1 MQYYQELLESFEKLK
16 KRKFKLTIM
25 EQEQG
30 KLFPAKAHS
39 TEDIIKA
46 RGDLQNFYQG
56 LRGSLA
62 PGQTVAG
69 MPANSAWKERA
80 NTLTAYKD
88 DRGLLMLKGIS
99 LAGAEYSFNPLT
111 ALNKSTEGHGKNLIS
126 WYLGQEGGEAQDQQ
140 GQGGQE
146 AQYQDPAGQGSIFA
160 NPAVMAP
167 LEEPLPAGGTIAEK
181 LAKRADGTRKQKEAL
196 INHFRAMRP
205 SAEDLYKKLTQEE
218 LDKMPGVKGVDGF
231 GARFTGGQNF
241 SLESQFANATSLL
254 YIEGD
259 EKKHL
264 IGMGDMSLVTQSIA
278 ARKLSDLLRK
288 ANKKNVLAVTEAEQL
303 RSSFR
308 FLDSKDNG
316 VFIVTGGT
324 VDNPEG
330 MMFADSGGALKAAM
344 MHAEGKMKDGKS
356 FKVVELASIPQGL
369 SSFRGKNLELV
380 SRLRILAKL
389 CIESRGG
396 GERGY

>member
-1 MQYYQELLESFEKLK
+1 
-16 KRKFKLTIM
+16 
-25 EQEQG
+25 
-30 KLFPAKAHS
+30 
-39 TEDIIKA
+39 
-46 RGDLQNFYQG
+46 
-56 LRGSLA
+56 
-62 PGQTVAG
+62 
-69 MPANSAWKERA
+69 
-80 NTLTAYKD
+80 
-88 DRGLLMLKGIS
+88 
-99 LAGAEYSFNPLT
+99 
-111 ALNKSTEGHGKNLIS
+111 
-126 WYLGQEGGEAQDQQ
+126 
-140 GQGGQE
+140 
-146 AQYQDPAGQGSIFA
+146 
-160 NPAVMAP
+160 
-167 LEEPLPAGGTIAEK
+167 
-181 LAKRADGTRKQKEAL
+181 
-196 INHFRAMRP
+196 
-205 SAEDLYKKLTQEE
+205 
-218 LDKMPGVKGVDGF
+218 
-231 GARFTGGQNF
+231 RFTGGQNF

-278 ARKLSDLLRK
+278 ARKLSNLLRK

-308 FLDSKDNG
+308 FLDNKDSG

-396 GERGY
+396 GGERGYEPANQSTLICQQLEQAKGEFI